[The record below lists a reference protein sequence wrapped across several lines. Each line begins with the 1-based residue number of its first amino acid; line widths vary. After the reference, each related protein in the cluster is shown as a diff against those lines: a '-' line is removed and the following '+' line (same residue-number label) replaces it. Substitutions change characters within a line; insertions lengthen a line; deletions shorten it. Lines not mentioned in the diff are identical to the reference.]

1 MGISNIKQL
10 YSEWKS
16 LQPLKPEDLKR
27 WNDKFKLEFNYNSN
41 HLEGNTLT
49 YGQTKLLLMFGET
62 SGNASLKDYEEMKAH
77 NVGLEMIKQ
86 EAQDKERPLT
96 ESFIREL
103 NRTILVQDYWK
114 NAKTPDGQDI
124 RMQIKV
130 GEYKSRP
137 NSVLTATGE
146 VFSYASP
153 EETPAFMTSLV
164 DWYNLEADK
173 GILTPVELAALLHYR
188 YIRIHPFEDGNGR
201 IARLLVNF
209 VLHRYGYP
217 MIVIHSEDKSNY
229 LNILHQC
236 DVEAGLTPS
245 DGANATLND
254 ILPFVN
260 YLSSCLIRSLTLA
273 IKAAKGE
280 SIEEEGDFEK
290 KIAMLQ
296 RRYSDKA
303 IEKSS
308 RSVEQA
314 RSAFF
319 ELAVY
324 VEQKISGLQKLFD
337 RTFITNTPTWNMAR
351 KINTPNP
358 DEPIIQSHILYTKSK
373 EYGFVEDIIRLSK
386 KSLVDYFKLKYD
398 AVTFHFNHCRYAG
411 DNTFDFPFCIYIQ
424 YLSDGCEVS
433 CDIIPNS
440 VKLPY
445 NPNVLAEEGKEYMD
459 TACNE
464 LLKLL
469 EEKMNDKSP
478 EN

>member
-164 DWYNLEADK
+164 DWYLS
-173 GILTPVELAALLHYR
+173 L
-188 YIRIHPFEDGNGR
+188 IH
-201 IARLLVNF
+201 I
-209 VLHRYGYP
+209 
-217 MIVIHSEDKSNY
+217 SE
-229 LNILHQC
+229 
-236 DVEAGLTPS
+236 
-245 DGANATLND
+245 
-254 ILPFVN
+254 
-260 YLSSCLIRSLTLA
+260 
-273 IKAAKGE
+273 
-280 SIEEEGDFEK
+280 
-290 KIAMLQ
+290 
-296 RRYSDKA
+296 
-303 IEKSS
+303 
-308 RSVEQA
+308 
-314 RSAFF
+314 
-319 ELAVY
+319 
-324 VEQKISGLQKLFD
+324 
-337 RTFITNTPTWNMAR
+337 PTR
-351 KINTPNP
+351 
-358 DEPIIQSHILYTKSK
+358 H
-373 EYGFVEDIIRLSK
+373 
-386 KSLVDYFKLKYD
+386 
-398 AVTFHFNHCRYAG
+398 
-411 DNTFDFPFCIYIQ
+411 
-424 YLSDGCEVS
+424 
-433 CDIIPNS
+433 
-440 VKLPY
+440 
-445 NPNVLAEEGKEYMD
+445 
-459 TACNE
+459 
-464 LLKLL
+464 
-469 EEKMNDKSP
+469 
-478 EN
+478 

>member
-1 MGISNIKQL
+1 MKYKPPFTITPAILRLVSEISELVGHVQALSGSTSPLLRRENRIRTIHA
-10 YSEWKS
+10 S
-16 LQPLKPEDLKR
+16 LAIE
-27 WNDKFKLEFNYNSN
+27 N
-41 HLEGNTLT
+41 NTLT
-49 YGQTKLLLMFGET
+49 LEQVTAVLNGKHVLGQPREIQEVRNAFIAYEHLETWNPSSQNDILAAHAMLMAG
-62 SGNASLKDYEEMKAH
+62 
-77 NVGLEMIKQ
+77 
-86 EAQDKERPLT
+86 
-96 ESFIREL
+96 
-103 NRTILVQDYWK
+103 
-114 NAKTPDGQDI
+114 
-124 RMQIKV
+124 
-130 GEYKSRP
+130 
-137 NSVLTATGE
+137 
-146 VFSYASP
+146 
-153 EETPAFMTSLV
+153 LV
-164 DWYNLEADK
+164 DHPGQFRAGGVGVFQGSRVVHMAPPAHLVHRHMTNL
-173 GILTPVELAALLHYR
+173 LTWLATSDDHPLATSCIFHYEFEF
-188 YIRIHPFEDGNGR
+188 IHPFEDGNGR
-201 IARLLVNF
+201 IDRLLVNF

-445 NPNVLAEEGKEYMD
+445 NPDVLAEEGKEYMD

>member
-1 MGISNIKQL
+1 
-10 YSEWKS
+10 
-16 LQPLKPEDLKR
+16 
-27 WNDKFKLEFNYNSN
+27 
-41 HLEGNTLT
+41 
-49 YGQTKLLLMFGET
+49 
-62 SGNASLKDYEEMKAH
+62 
-77 NVGLEMIKQ
+77 
-86 EAQDKERPLT
+86 
-96 ESFIREL
+96 
-103 NRTILVQDYWK
+103 
-114 NAKTPDGQDI
+114 
-124 RMQIKV
+124 
-130 GEYKSRP
+130 
-137 NSVLTATGE
+137 
-146 VFSYASP
+146 
-153 EETPAFMTSLV
+153 MTSLV

-280 SIEEEGDFEK
+280 SIEEEGDFDK

-314 RSAFF
+314 RNAFF
-319 ELAVY
+319 ELAIY
-324 VEQKISGLQKLFD
+324 VEQKISGLKKLFD
-337 RTFITNTPTWNMAR
+337 NVFVTNEKP
-351 KINTPNP
+351 KIIIKKVDIFNP
-358 DEPIIQSHILYTKSK
+358 LKAFSEPDQYT
-373 EYGFVEDIIRLSK
+373 VPK
-386 KSLVDYFKLKYD
+386 KYSSVMKIMHLPKVSEIDYFNLEHD
-398 AVTFHFNHCRYAG
+398 EITFHFNHCRYAG
-411 DNTFDFPFCIYIQ
+411 NNTFDFPFSIYIQ
-424 YLSDGCEVS
+424 YLSDECELS
-433 CDIIPNS
+433 SDITTNS

-445 NPNVLAEEGKEYMD
+445 NPDILAEEGKKYMD
-459 TACNE
+459 IACNE
-464 LLKLL
+464 LLKQL
-469 EEKMNDKSP
+469 EEKMND
-478 EN
+478 

>member
-1 MGISNIKQL
+1 MDALQFMRDHQAYFEDYVTRSTYHSNAIEGSTL
-10 YSEWKS
+10 SFAETYAI
-16 LQPLKPEDLKR
+16 L
-27 WNDKFKLEFNYNSN
+27 WND
-41 HLEGNTLT
+41 NT
-49 YGQTKLLLMFGET
+49 
-62 SGNASLKDYEEMKAH
+62 MKVTAT
-77 NVGLEMIKQ
+77 
-86 EAQDKERPLT
+86 A
-96 ESFIREL
+96 REL
-103 NRTILVQDYWK
+103 YEAINHKYALATASENMDDPLSERLVKAIARDINRNISGIDDYRHGQVIIRGAEHLPPAANQVNQLMMQLVY
-114 NAKTPDGQDI
+114 
-124 RMQIKV
+124 
-130 GEYKSRP
+130 EYNHDEGGDPFLR
-137 NSVLTATGE
+137 
-146 VFSYASP
+146 
-153 EETPAFMTSLV
+153 
-164 DWYNLEADK
+164 EARFH
-173 GILTPVELAALLHYR
+173 VRFER
-188 YIRIHPFEDGNGR
+188 VHPFEDGNGR

-280 SIEEEGDFEK
+280 SIEEEGDFDK

-373 EYGFVEDIIRLSK
+373 EYSFVEDIIRLSK
-386 KSLVDYFKLKYD
+386 KSQVDYFKLKYD

-424 YLSDGCEVS
+424 YLSDG
-433 CDIIPNS
+433 N
-440 VKLPY
+440 KL
-445 NPNVLAEEGKEYMD
+445 
-459 TACNE
+459 
-464 LLKLL
+464 
-469 EEKMNDKSP
+469 
-478 EN
+478 